1 MTDDGGRKTDAM
13 RIRPPSF
20 VFRQKF
26 EMKAAI
32 FYKRGGLEN
41 LRFEDVPTPQV
52 GPHDALVKMRACGL
66 NHLDIFTREGS
77 HGVHAPLPHIGGLE
91 PAGEIAELG
100 AEVAGWKVG
109 DRVLV
114 GAATV
119 CGECEYCTSGN
130 DNICPRR
137 RVIGIHIDGGFAEYI
152 KVPASILI
160 PIPDSLSFVQAAAAP
175 SAFGTAWHMLVTRA
189 QIKAGEWVL
198 ILAAGSSIGVAG
210 IQVAKHFGCKVIA
223 TASTDE
229 KLQKA
234 KEIGADYL
242 INYADASR
250 NFAHEVMRITQN
262 RGVDVVFE
270 HVGTATWEKSIAS
283 LRPTGRLVTCGGT
296 TGRFGQTD
304 IWSLFFKQIS
314 LLGSYGWTTKEFF
327 PVWDLIGKGV
337 FRPIIDRTFPLAETA
352 AAQQYMTERK
362 QFGKVLVVD

>member
-1 MTDDGGRKTDAM
+1 
-13 RIRPPSF
+13 
-20 VFRQKF
+20 
-26 EMKAAI
+26 MKAAI
-32 FYKRGGLEN
+32 FYKRGGIEN
-41 LRFEDVPTPQV
+41 LEFDEVPTPQV
-52 GPHDALVKMRACGL
+52 GPRDVLVKVRACGL

-91 PAGEIAELG
+91 TAGEIAELG
-100 AEVAGWKVG
+100 ADVTDWRVG

-114 GAATV
+114 GPAIT
-119 CGECEYCTSGN
+119 CGVCEYCTSGN
-130 DNICPRR
+130 DNICPHRK
-137 RVIGIHIDGGFAEYI
+137 VFGVNVDGGFAEYI

-160 PIPDSLSFVQAAAAP
+160 RMPDTLTFVQAAASP

-189 QIKAGEWVL
+189 QIKPGEWVL

-210 IQVAKHFGCKVIA
+210 IQIAKYFNCKVIA

-229 KLQKA
+229 KLEKA

-242 INYADASR
+242 INYAQR
-250 NFAHEVMRITQN
+250 NFAHEVMHITQN

-270 HVGTATWEKSIAS
+270 HVGMTTWEKSIAS

-304 IWSLFFKQIS
+304 IWSIFWKQIS
-314 LLGSYGWTTKEFF
+314 LLGSFGWTAKEFY
-327 PVWDLIGKGV
+327 PVWELVGKRV
-337 FRPIIDRTFPLAETA
+337 FQPIIDRTFPLAETA
-352 AAQQYMTERK
+352 AAQQYMMERK

>member
-1 MTDDGGRKTDAM
+1 
-13 RIRPPSF
+13 
-20 VFRQKF
+20 
-26 EMKAAI
+26 
-32 FYKRGGLEN
+32 LE
-41 LRFEDVPTPQV
+41 
-52 GPHDALVKMRACGL
+52 GALKL
-66 NHLDIFTREGS
+66 KEIS
-77 HGVHAPLPHIGGLE
+77 YIHAE
-91 PAGEIAELG
+91 AYPAGELKHGPLALIDKEMPLHFSRFFPYY
-100 AEVAGWKVG
+100 KM
-109 DRVLV
+109 
-114 GAATV
+114 
-119 CGECEYCTSGN
+119 N
-130 DNICPRR
+130 DVSPTPL
-137 RVIGIHIDGGFAEYI
+137 E
-152 KVPASILI
+152 
-160 PIPDSLSFVQAAAAP
+160 
-175 SAFGTAWHMLVTRA
+175 T
-189 QIKAGEWVL
+189 
-198 ILAAGSSIGVAG
+198 
-210 IQVAKHFGCKVIA
+210 
-223 TASTDE
+223 
-229 KLQKA
+229 LQKA